1 MANRI
6 FRRAVKTFGVLALI
20 AVVGI
25 ATLLGSLWLDHTRST
40 MLPTP
45 TGPYKVGRT
54 TYASTDET
62 RLNPFAPA
70 PNTRQEL
77 GIWMWYPAA
86 PTPSAKTSEYLPEYW
101 RRALEQHEGF
111 ILGKLLSRDLARIK
125 THSWTDADISP
136 QQPFYPVVLLRA
148 GSGAL
153 STDYTSIAEDLASHG
168 YVVVSFDAPYRTVI
182 MPFPDGR
189 VTTRSV
195 RDDVERMPHAEAE
208 RFANRL
214 VNAWVAD
221 GKFVL
226 DKLQQLNAGDPAS
239 RFKGMLSAIDR
250 MQNKWQ
256 RHGHSGREFTQPNHP
271 YATDLNIFGDGSLFE
286 LLCTSRTDVGR
297 RRLAEALLAKPSC
310 EEAQQRKHAIQELA
324 VNADLR
330 DQVSLLGD
338 FSFQETT
345 PDTLI
350 GWLNASPAPAA
361 IWLRTLALIS
371 SLVLGSLLL
380 AGFDRILPMASVAP
394 FIAALLCVH
403 AVTGLY
409 FRSRVLEAA
418 TALRH
423 LHAELGVL
431 RSGLE
436 LLQKQNFTSP
446 LLYDLVASLHT
457 GRLKTLERLTGAFL
471 DRDKE
476 WFYLFSRALLVGTQL
491 FWSIDQWKAKYGE
504 AMRTWLRAWGDFEML
519 MALATYAH
527 EHPENAWPEFSAQ
540 ETIYDAEAMAHPLL
554 APDSCVRNSV
564 CMNSDGRFFIISG
577 SNMAGKSTLL
587 RAVGLNAVL
596 AYAGAPV
603 CADRFVLSRLFV
615 CASIA
620 VQDSL
625 LNGKSK
631 FMAEIESVKQA
642 LDVAREDGPVLFLI
656 DEILGGTNSSDRQ
669 AASEAIVKTLLEKG
683 AIGAISTHDLALTAL
698 ADKPGWKGKNAH
710 MGSVD
715 NLDPLNFDYRLKPG
729 ICLQSSALAIAR
741 LAGVNI

>member
-239 RFKGMLSAIDR
+239 RFKGRLNLQEVGIA
-250 MQNKWQ
+250 
-256 RHGHSGREFTQPNHP
+256 GHSLGGATAAQFCHDDNRCKAGIDIDGMPFGSVVQQGLHQPFLFIMSDHSREAGAEPRKVKHDIESIYNSIPEGERWQITIIGANHFSFSDQMLTKSPMFVSILQRLGMFGRLEKRRGLAVASACVHTFFDVYLKGAPSN
-271 YATDLNIFGDGSLFE
+271 E
-286 LLCTSRTDVGR
+286 LGR
-297 RRLAEALLAKPSC
+297 LPALYPEVKTGIAEAFP
-310 EEAQQRKHAIQELA
+310 
-324 VNADLR
+324 
-330 DQVSLLGD
+330 
-338 FSFQETT
+338 
-345 PDTLI
+345 
-350 GWLNASPAPAA
+350 
-361 IWLRTLALIS
+361 
-371 SLVLGSLLL
+371 
-380 AGFDRILPMASVAP
+380 
-394 FIAALLCVH
+394 
-403 AVTGLY
+403 
-409 FRSRVLEAA
+409 RS
-418 TALRH
+418 
-423 LHAELGVL
+423 
-431 RSGLE
+431 
-436 LLQKQNFTSP
+436 N
-446 LLYDLVASLHT
+446 
-457 GRLKTLERLTGAFL
+457 
-471 DRDKE
+471 
-476 WFYLFSRALLVGTQL
+476 
-491 FWSIDQWKAKYGE
+491 
-504 AMRTWLRAWGDFEML
+504 
-519 MALATYAH
+519 
-527 EHPENAWPEFSAQ
+527 
-540 ETIYDAEAMAHPLL
+540 
-554 APDSCVRNSV
+554 
-564 CMNSDGRFFIISG
+564 
-577 SNMAGKSTLL
+577 
-587 RAVGLNAVL
+587 
-596 AYAGAPV
+596 
-603 CADRFVLSRLFV
+603 
-615 CASIA
+615 
-620 VQDSL
+620 
-625 LNGKSK
+625 
-631 FMAEIESVKQA
+631 
-642 LDVAREDGPVLFLI
+642 
-656 DEILGGTNSSDRQ
+656 
-669 AASEAIVKTLLEKG
+669 
-683 AIGAISTHDLALTAL
+683 
-698 ADKPGWKGKNAH
+698 
-710 MGSVD
+710 
-715 NLDPLNFDYRLKPG
+715 
-729 ICLQSSALAIAR
+729 
-741 LAGVNI
+741 